1 MTYGVKSS
9 LTTGRLARVHPF
21 FGLGVLGSVLLGV
34 PLGTFLQ
41 LQQPELW
48 SAGMYA
54 ACALAGLLG
63 AWALKAAQPRVG
75 LGALGPVPQAPS
87 LAGFPS
93 WLFVFMGML
102 AVTAMVFAATGL
114 RATTQMQQRISPALE
129 GKDLQIKGWIAE
141 LPRRTERG
149 WSFVLAVQSAT
160 LLGQPVQV
168 PPKVRLVWVSFVRPA
183 PNPKVGLEEGVNEGT
198 QPHLQPDPEAPL
210 TPPNSPLRH
219 DLRVGDFWAFDVRL
233 MRPHGL
239 SNPVGFDAEL
249 WMWQQGVLA
258 TGHVRAQKEQGAQ
271 HLQSTWRYPVQQL
284 RQTVRDR
291 VLRWVQ
297 PTSAAGVLAALVAG
311 DQSAISREDWEVF
324 RLTGVTHLVVVS
336 GMHITLFAWMALTA
350 ISWFW
355 RAVGRRWP
363 ALLLA
368 VPVPVAASVGAVLLG
383 GAYAVFSGWGVPA
396 QRAFW
401 MLTTAIVL
409 KRSLTMWPW
418 PVQWLAVF
426 AVVLLWDPWAML
438 SAGFWLSFVAVG
450 ILFATATT
458 PWEVAH
464 GWRQQAWNQFRT
476 QGLISVALAPLTLLW
491 FGQFSVVGL
500 AANLVAIPWVTMV
513 VTPLSILGALFAP
526 IWVAGGWAVQVMQAW
541 LVFWAELPW
550 ASIMRPA
557 LPSALGVLTVLAG
570 LMVVMRIP
578 WSWRWMALWL
588 AWPAL
593 VFAPQRP
600 SHGEFEILAP
610 DIGQGTA
617 VLVRTQHHTLLYDTG
632 PPQGSAGNAAQ
643 AVLIP
648 LLQKLGDSPHTF
660 IVSHAD
666 ADHASGLPD
675 LAAFAPQARIVTT
688 FDTEPM
694 GLSSQPCL
702 AGQRWEWDG
711 VPFEV
716 LHPTPQ
722 DHLLGKS
729 TNALSCVLRIGH
741 TRADVLLTGDIT
753 VAEELEILHRHP
765 TLQVHGLYAA
775 HHGSLTSTSPAWL
788 NALQPEWVFMQAG
801 WRNSF
806 GHPAKRVTDRLEARQ
821 IPWFN
826 SPQCGAL
833 TWRSITPKSV
843 HCHRVH
849 QKRYWQTDKTPAI

>member
-1 MTYGVKSS
+1 MTRAVESS
-9 LTTGRLARVHPF
+9 VTSERFGPVLHPNI
-21 FGLGVLGSVLLGV
+21 GLGLLWSILLGV
-34 PLGTFLQ
+34 PLGTLAQ
-41 LQQPELW
+41 LQQAALW
-48 SAGMYA
+48 SWTAYL
-54 ACALAGLLG
+54 ACAVAGVVLG
-63 AWALKAAQPRVG
+63 VGALKAAAPPDSSAS
-75 LGALGPVPQAPS
+75 LGGGIS
-87 LAGFPS
+87 Y
-93 WLFVFMGML
+93 WLVVLVGML
-102 AVTAMVFAATGL
+102 AVASVVFAATGQ
-114 RATTQMQQRISPALE
+114 RASQQMQQRLSPALE
-129 GKDLQIKGWIAE
+129 GKDLQIQGWIAE

-149 WSFVLAVQSAT
+149 WSFVLEVQSAT
-160 LLGQPVQV
+160 WQGQPVQV
-168 PPKVRLVWVSFVRPA
+168 PPKVRLAWVSFAR
-183 PNPKVGLEEGVNEGT
+183 
-198 QPHLQPDPEAPL
+198 PEAAP
-210 TPPNSPLRH
+210 PVSPNSPLRH
-219 DLRVGDFWAFDVRL
+219 DLRVGDYWAFDVRL

-258 TGHVRAQKEQGAQ
+258 TGHVRANPGQGAQ
-271 HLQSTWRYPVQQL
+271 LLQSTWRYPVQQA
-284 RQTVRDR
+284 RQAVRDR
-291 VLRWVQ
+291 IMRWVQ
-297 PTSAAGVLAALVAG
+297 PSSAAGVLAALVAG
-311 DQSAISREDWEVF
+311 DQSAISRDDWEVF

-350 ISWFW
+350 IGWLW
-355 RAVGRRWP
+355 RTLGRRWT

-368 VPVPVAASVGAVLLG
+368 VPVPVAASVGAIFLG

-401 MLTTAIVL
+401 MLATAIVL
-409 KRSLTMWPW
+409 KRALTLWPW

-458 PWEVAH
+458 PWELAH
-464 GWRQQAWNQFRT
+464 GWRQQAWNQLRT

-500 AANLVAIPWVTMV
+500 AANFLAIPWVTMV

-526 IWVAGGWAVQVMQAW
+526 IWVVGGWAVQVMQAW

-550 ASIMRPA
+550 ASVMRPA
-557 LPSALGVLTVLAG
+557 LPSTLGVLTVLAG
-570 LMVVMRIP
+570 LMLVMRLP

-600 SHGEFEILAP
+600 AHGEFEVLAP
-610 DIGQGTA
+610 DVGQGTA
-617 VLVRTQHHTLLYDTG
+617 VLVRTQGHTLVYDTG

-643 AVLIP
+643 TLLIP
-648 LLQKLGDSPHTF
+648 MLQMLGDTPHTLM
-660 IVSHAD
+660 VSHAD

-675 LAAFAPQARIVTT
+675 LAAHAPQARILTSFNTV
-688 FDTEPM
+688 PL
-694 GLSSQPCL
+694 GLTSQRCL

-722 DHLLGKS
+722 DFARDKS
-729 TNALSCVLRIGH
+729 TNALSCVLRVGH
-741 TRADVLLTGDIT
+741 LGADVLLTGDIT
-753 VAEELEILHRHP
+753 VAEELDILLRYP

-788 NALQPEWVFMQAG
+788 NALQPQWVFMQAG
-801 WRNSF
+801 WRNAF
-806 GHPAKRVTDRLEARQ
+806 GHPAKPVVDRLNERH
-821 IPWFN
+821 ISWFN

-833 TWRSITPKSV
+833 TWHSSSPKTV
-843 HCHRVH
+843 HCHRMH
-849 QKRYWQTDKTPAI
+849 QKRYWQSDKTPTN